1 MPSLLEPE
9 VASCCICFVAVGG
22 NQVARYTERLGIVEA
37 VRNLESSGSGVHHL
51 PSEHRLADN
60 ILQ

>member
-1 MPSLLEPE
+1 MLHLFCGCWRKSGSE
-9 VASCCICFVAVGG
+9 VY
-22 NQVARYTERLGIVEA
+22 RERLGIVEA